1 MHGNGRDFAIEP
13 ILLVGE
19 GAPGV
24 GHAGVALV
32 RRLSIGP
39 LGKLK
44 AVIGIISEDVRLFH
58 AEDVGTELA
67 PRNPVTGS

>member
-1 MHGNGRDFAIEP
+1 MHGNGRDLAIEP
-13 ILLVGE
+13 ILFVGE

-32 RRLSIGP
+32 RGLSIGS

-44 AVIGIISEDVRLFH
+44 AVIGVISEDVGLFH
-58 AEDVGTELA
+58 LEDVGTELP